1 MVINKDPKN
10 SVTAKLDL
18 EGFTPE
24 SVNEF
29 SRARDEKVI
38 TALPQAKPAASYT
51 FKPYSQ
57 TLLVFQGNA
66 ASGAADWSIDRDS
79 LMMITGSKAVLNINA
94 DGEPGGIEIASVKA
108 PAEVKMTIREPK
120 VAPGRPGSIEVTAG
134 DKPGF
139 YRFTVTGKTASGRT
153 GTQSGWIVVGL
164 PGSLPTT
171 HAEPQK

>member
-1 MVINKDPKN
+1 PKN

-38 TALPQAKPAASYT
+38 TALPQAKPAASHT

-57 TLLVFQGNA
+57 TLLIFQGNT

-79 LMMITGSKAVLNINA
+79 LMMITGSKAVLNINM
-94 DGEPGGIEIASVKA
+94 DGNRGDIKITSVKV
-108 PAEVKMTIREPK
+108 PAEVTMTVRDSE
-120 VAPGRPGSIEVTAG
+120 VAP
-134 DKPGF
+134 
-139 YRFTVTGKTASGRT
+139 
-153 GTQSGWIVVGL
+153 
-164 PGSLPTT
+164 
-171 HAEPQK
+171 